1 MLGRDAL
8 KIFFKE
14 TYDIGRSGDPKFKS
28 TFETVESAGTSNPR
42 LPGISGEEESL
53 PSKIY
58 EFLMLGRVESP
69 LGREWKSGKERGRRL
84 W

>member
-1 MLGRDAL
+1 MLGRDTL
-8 KIFFKE
+8 KIFQRNLRHWE
-14 TYDIGRSGDPKFKS
+14 IGRSEVQN

-42 LPGISGEEESL
+42 LLRVSGGEESL

-58 EFLMLGRVESP
+58 EFLKLGRVESP
-69 LGREWKSGKERGRRL
+69 LGREWERGKERGRRL

>member
-1 MLGRDAL
+1 LRARELQIRD
-8 KIFFKE
+8 F
-14 TYDIGRSGDPKFKS
+14 
-28 TFETVESAGTSNPR
+28 
-42 LPGISGEEESL
+42 PGVSGEEESL

-69 LGREWKSGKERGRRL
+69 LGREWESGEERGRRL